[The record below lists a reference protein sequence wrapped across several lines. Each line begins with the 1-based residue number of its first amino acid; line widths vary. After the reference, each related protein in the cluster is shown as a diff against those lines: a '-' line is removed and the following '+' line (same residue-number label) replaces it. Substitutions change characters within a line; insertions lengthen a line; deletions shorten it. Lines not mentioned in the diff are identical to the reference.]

1 MKEHYRKQKLILHY
15 HLDNMIFVLLGYDEE
30 EPFKLVEA
38 IAFD

>member
-1 MKEHYRKQKLILHY
+1 MAIGRTRLGAV
-15 HLDNMIFVLLGYDEE
+15 LDNLIFVLLSYDEE

>member
-1 MKEHYRKQKLILHY
+1 MIIHTKVKGAV
-15 HLDNMIFVLLGYDEE
+15 LDNLIFVLLSYDEE

>member
-1 MKEHYRKQKLILHY
+1 MFGAV
-15 HLDNMIFVLLGYDEE
+15 LDNLIFVLLSYDEE